1 MSDAPFFVCGGSRRA
16 SRSSASSVIMLERI
30 RRRVYSGPAPALMIL
45 FLYGEDTYRSKR
57 KLGEIRAKFLRDVD
71 PTGLNLTEIDGEGA
85 GVEEVRSACLTAPF
99 LAPRRLIVL
108 RGALASSKGKQAEDL
123 VEILKSAPEET
134 ILTLYEPVGRQD
146 LEKHPAF
153 ALLKATKFYPEFA
166 PLDPPS
172 VRSWAVEEAKARGGS
187 FSKPGLEAFMKDAGN
202 DLWKLS
208 SELDALCA
216 YAAARGGA
224 IGPEEVGLLSHRRLE
239 ETVFELQDAVG
250 TRRTTR
256 AAELIDSLLEG
267 GETEASL
274 LFRLQGHVR
283 SLLLCSD
290 LAAAGGLTKDRLA
303 GELGLHPFAAA
314 KILSQHRHFDGK
326 ELRRL
331 YAWLIE
337 ADRKL
342 KTGGWS
348 RPRLALD
355 LFLLELSVPTRQKA

>member
-1 MSDAPFFVCGGSRRA
+1 
-16 SRSSASSVIMLERI
+16 
-30 RRRVYSGPAPALMIL
+30 MIL

-71 PTGLNLTEIDGEGA
+71 PSGLNLTELDGEKD

-99 LAPRRLIVL
+99 LAPRRLVVL
-108 RGALASSKGKQAEDL
+108 RGALAATKGKEAEEL
-123 VEILKSAPEET
+123 AQVLKSVPEDA
-134 ILTLYEPVGRQD
+134 ILTIHESVGRQD
-146 LEKHPAF
+146 IEKHPAF
-153 ALLKATKFYPEFA
+153 ALLMAGKFYPEFV

-172 VRSWAVEEAKARGGS
+172 VRNWAIEEARVRGCG

-202 DLWKLS
+202 DLWKLA
-208 SELDALCA
+208 SEIDALCA
-216 YAAARGGA
+216 YAAVRSGV
-224 IGPEEVGLLSHRRLE
+224 IGPEEVSSLSHRQLE

-250 TRRTTR
+250 ARQVLR

-283 SLLLCSD
+283 SLLLCSE

-303 GELGLHPFAAA
+303 GELDLHPFAAA
-314 KILSQHRHFDGK
+314 KILSQHRNFDGQ

-342 KTGGWS
+342 KTGGWP

-355 LFLLELSVPTRQKA
+355 LFLLELTVLKRQNA